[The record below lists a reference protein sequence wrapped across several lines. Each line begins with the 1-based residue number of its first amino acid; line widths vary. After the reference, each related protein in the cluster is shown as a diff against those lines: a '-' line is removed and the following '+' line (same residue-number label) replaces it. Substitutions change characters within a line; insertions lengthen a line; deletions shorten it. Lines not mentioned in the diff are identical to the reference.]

1 MNNIHILIL
10 AAGSSSRMN
19 GIKQLLK
26 FRNKSLL
33 QNATDQARSS
43 DAEKVFCVLGAN
55 HERIIKQINTESII
69 VLHNE
74 NWQEGLGSSLA
85 FGIDQI
91 SKREESDGIL
101 VMLADQPLIDSAYLN
116 SMIQAFSNHTE
127 KIIASNYGKKNGVP
141 ALFPKFLYPKLID
154 LKGDSGAREI
164 IQEIEDLIV
173 SLSAGK
179 SLMDIDTKEDYLKLG
194 NIDKDNN

>member
-1 MNNIHILIL
+1 
-10 AAGSSSRMN
+10 MN

-26 FRNKSLL
+26 FRDKNLL
-33 QNATDQARSS
+33 QNAIDEARSS
-43 DAEKVFCVLGAN
+43 DAEKVFCMLGAN

-74 NWQEGLGSSLA
+74 NWQEGLSSSLA

-91 SKREESDGIL
+91 SKREENDGIL

-164 IQEIEDLIV
+164 IQENEDLIV

>member
-1 MNNIHILIL
+1 MSNIHILIL

-26 FRNKSLL
+26 FRNKNLL
-33 QNATDQARSS
+33 QNAIDEARSS
-43 DAEKVFCVLGAN
+43 AAEKVFCVLGAH
-55 HERIIKQINTESII
+55 HERIITQINTDGIT

-85 FGIDQI
+85 SGIHQI
-91 SKREESDGIL
+91 TRTEESDGIL
-101 VMLADQPLIDSAYLN
+101 IMLADQPLIDSAYLN

-127 KIIASNYGKKNGVP
+127 KIITSNYGKKKGVP

-164 IQEIEDLIV
+164 IQENEDLIV
-173 SLSAGK
+173 SLSAGT
-179 SLMDIDTKEDYLKLG
+179 SLMNIDTREDYLKLG
-194 NIDKDNN
+194 DIDKENS